1 MQYLHVCQT
10 IRCHINLASHRR
22 RNHISPA
29 VILLKTLLNYHQI
42 EVWMFYAILLT
53 YKFIIF
59 FPEMT
64 QIGFVFDV
72 DEVMKVLE
80 DAKTEI
86 SNDTSVIMTR

>member
-1 MQYLHVCQT
+1 
-10 IRCHINLASHRR
+10 
-22 RNHISPA
+22 
-29 VILLKTLLNYHQI
+29 
-42 EVWMFYAILLT
+42 
-53 YKFIIF
+53 
-59 FPEMT
+59 MT

>member
-1 MQYLHVCQT
+1 
-10 IRCHINLASHRR
+10 
-22 RNHISPA
+22 
-29 VILLKTLLNYHQI
+29 
-42 EVWMFYAILLT
+42 MFYAILLT